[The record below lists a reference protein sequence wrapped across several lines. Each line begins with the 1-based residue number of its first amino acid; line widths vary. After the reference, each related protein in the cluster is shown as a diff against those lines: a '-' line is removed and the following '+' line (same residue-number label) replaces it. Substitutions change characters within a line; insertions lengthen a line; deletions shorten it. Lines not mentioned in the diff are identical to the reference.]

1 MKELQAIS
9 MIQKI
14 LNKLS
19 LTPRNAELGI
29 SLVLILKGLL
39 LSWASGYFFYPPELA
54 TYLNNNYLDLLFTLI
69 GISLLVSSHLKRRLS
84 DEQAKYVALNIEKVS
99 LVLAG
104 VSFLALATFQI
115 THGAFTVEY
124 RMAHTALGDMFC
136 FYITVLTARDI

>member
-1 MKELQAIS
+1 MKESQAIS
-9 MIQKI
+9 MIQKF
-14 LNKLS
+14 LNRLS

-54 TYLNNNYLDLLFTLI
+54 AYLNNNYLDLLFTLI
-69 GISLLVSSHLKRRLS
+69 GTALLISSTMRERIFDYKTHN
-84 DEQAKYVALNIEKVS
+84 VALNIEKVS

-104 VSFLALATFQI
+104 VAFLALATFQI

-124 RMAHTALGDMFC
+124 RMGHTALGDMFC
-136 FYITVLTARDI
+136 FYITVLTARDV